1 MRYNYI
7 FLLLLFGPS
16 LLAQNYVMTWQH
28 CYGGTDRDWVRSII
42 PYKDG
47 SLFFGYSRSK
57 NGDISDQTNTS
68 CAWLVNIDQFG
79 EIVFDSCYK
88 GFAGNGASGTKL
100 MKSDT
105 AVYFVGSSTKYTNNG
120 LIQGYWLAHLD
131 TNFNVIWQDV
141 LGGSYAEDS
150 RGGCI
155 AHDGGVIE
163 SGITGSPD
171 GDIEEYYG
179 SFDNWLVKKNPDGST
194 GWVKTYGNVGAE
206 EGGNIIPTS
215 DGGYLYAT
223 SGFNYLP
230 GNTYCEG
237 HDGQMAE
244 AWLIKLDAQGEKEW
258 HRCYGGSEI
267 DLFRDAIEIDNG
279 YMVVGSASSSDGDI
293 TNFHGIAGEY
303 YDVWILRVDF
313 SGNIIWSKCYGGS
326 KSEGSSWIQEK

>member
-1 MRYNYI
+1 M
-7 FLLLLFGPS
+7 
-16 LLAQNYVMTWQH
+16 
-28 CYGGTDRDWVRSII
+28 
-42 PYKDG
+42 
-47 SLFFGYSRSK
+47 
-57 NGDISDQTNTS
+57 
-68 CAWLVNIDQFG
+68 
-79 EIVFDSCYK
+79 
-88 GFAGNGASGTKL
+88 
-100 MKSDT
+100 
-105 AVYFVGSSTKYTNNG
+105 VGSIRHKFQ
-120 LIQGYWLAHLD
+120 I
-131 TNFNVIWQDV
+131 VWQDL
-141 LGGSYAEDS
+141 LGGSYVEDP

-194 GWVKTYGNVGAE
+194 GWIKTYGNVGAE

-258 HRCYGGSEI
+258 HRCYGGS
-267 DLFRDAIEIDNG
+267 
-279 YMVVGSASSSDGDI
+279 
-293 TNFHGIAGEY
+293 
-303 YDVWILRVDF
+303 
-313 SGNIIWSKCYGGS
+313 
-326 KSEGSSWIQEK
+326 